1 MRGNTAVEF
10 GVVPE
15 AISGDISS
23 LHKLLADPRDS
34 SARAV
39 GLCSTITA
47 GSNVSYRVHFPPHS
61 LTRSSRHTI
70 KIQSPA
76 QSSRL

>member
-1 MRGNTAVEF
+1 MPLSVSGADKSTAECRVLRWRLLVCGNTAVEF

-15 AISGDISS
+15 AICGDISS
-23 LHKLLADPRDS
+23 LHKQLSDPADD

-47 GSNVSYRVHFPPHS
+47 GSNLTYRVRP
-61 LTRSSRHTI
+61 
-70 KIQSPA
+70 
-76 QSSRL
+76 